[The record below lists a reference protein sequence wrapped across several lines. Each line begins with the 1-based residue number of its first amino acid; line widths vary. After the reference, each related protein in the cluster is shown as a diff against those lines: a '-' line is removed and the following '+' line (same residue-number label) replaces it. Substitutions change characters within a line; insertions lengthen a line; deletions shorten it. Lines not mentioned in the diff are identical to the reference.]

1 MFEIDMT
8 FAFALFSLGLYGVSS
23 RKDFL
28 RIFFSLEMMINAMIL
43 MLALSAHY
51 LGLMQNIPLAYLIIV
66 LATLE
71 AATGVLIFVG
81 ANKFTNA
88 TNPDQ
93 LDKENYHE

>member
-1 MFEIDMT
+1 MFEIDMI

-28 RIFFSLEMMINAMIL
+28 RIFFSLEILINSVIL

-51 LGLMQNIPLAYLIIV
+51 LGLAQNIPLAYLVMV

-81 ANKFTNA
+81 ANKFTKA

-93 LDKENYHE
+93 LDRESYDE